1 MIAIDAL
8 SVRSGNFALRGIHLH
23 LPAGRYGVLMG
34 KTGCGKTTLLEAVCG
49 LKPVES
55 GSIVLEGRDVTR
67 AKPGQRGI
75 GYVPQDGALFTT
87 LSIRENLAFALE
99 LRRWSAQAIHDRVE
113 ELATLLHI
121 GDLLKRR
128 PEGLSGGETQRVAL
142 GRALAARPHVL
153 CLDEP
158 LSALDH
164 DTRLEL
170 CDLLGRVQQQL
181 GMTVLH
187 VTHNRDEAERLAH
200 HLFRIEDGVLIE
212 VPREGVPQ

>member
-1 MIAIDAL
+1 MIDLHDLA
-8 SVRSGNFALRGIHLH
+8 VRNGSFSLRGIQMH

-55 GSIVLEGRDVTR
+55 GRIALEGRDMTR

-99 LRRWSAQAIHDRVE
+99 LRRWSSKAITERVE
-113 ELATLLHI
+113 ELADLLHI
-121 GDLLKRR
+121 GDLLQRR

-142 GRALAARPHVL
+142 GRALAARPHIL

-170 CDLLGRVQQQL
+170 CALLAQVQQQL

-187 VTHNRDEAERLAH
+187 VTHNRDEAERLAQ
-200 HLFRIEDGVLIE
+200 HLFRFEDGVLSE
-212 VPREGVPQ
+212 VAR